1 MDHQLQLVLII
12 ALLLAGI
19 IYEQRR
25 ASALFALAALSCYAL
40 DLVDTT
46 KLLGVLTN
54 QGVITL
60 SLLLIASFAL
70 ERTEF
75 ISIASR
81 KLFSRKPKHIKVNA
95 LSLTAVLSSILSN
108 TAVVAAFLSPIQRN
122 SKLAPS
128 KLLIPLSYISIAG
141 GTLTLVGTSTN
152 LIINAQMVEVGMDS
166 LGFFDFTLIGL
177 AAVAAVSLAMLI
189 IHRFLPSTWPLT
201 TEDSHYFVE
210 AIVSK
215 DSPLIG
221 RNVEENGL
229 RTLEHFFLAEI
240 IREGRLITPVRPYHH
255 IREGD
260 LLLFSGQVSKLDS
273 LAIVEGIEIFAHRE
287 GYPTDNLVDTL
298 IKPGSILVGKTLR
311 NTGFRSRFD
320 AAVVAIRRQ
329 GETLSGKLGEV
340 KLRAGD
346 VLTLA
351 TGEDFQSRPNLQRNF
366 FVLSDVATEKVI
378 TGWRQLLAIGG
389 FICALA
395 YSITTGVPLIKPL
408 IFFIAALLVTRTLA
422 TNDIKQRFPYELIGI
437 VLGALIIAAAF
448 SSTGLSASIATTA
461 HNALEDKAPW
471 IALLGVYLIA
481 LITTELITNNAAAAM
496 VFPVALGV
504 AEGLGLNAMPF
515 IMATAFAASGSFIS
529 PFGYQTNLMVF
540 NAGQYK
546 LKHFL
551 MCGVPTSLLYG
562 TAVLMVIP
570 MVFPF

>member
-60 SLLLIASFAL
+60 ALLLIASFAL

-81 KLFSRKPKHIKVNA
+81 KLFSRKPKHIKVSA

-152 LIINAQMVEVGMDS
+152 LIINAQMVEVGMGS

-177 AAVAAVSLAMLI
+177 AAVAAVALAMLI

-215 DSPLIG
+215 ESPLIG

-298 IKPGSILVGKTLR
+298 IKPGSILVGKNLR
-311 NTGFRSRFD
+311 TTGFRSRFD

-378 TGWRQLLAIGG
+378 TGWRQLLALGG
-389 FICALA
+389 FIGALA

-408 IFFIAALLVTRTLA
+408 IFYIAALLVTRTLA

-448 SSTGLSASIATTA
+448 SSTGLSASIATAA
-461 HNALEDKAPW
+461 HTALENKAPW

-562 TAVLMVIP
+562 TAVLLVIP